1 MVVMPVVMI
10 VIMAVAVAVVV
21 IMAMAVTMM
30 MMIHIQ
36 PAGPGAEMVAQVAIL
51 DIASR
56 HRDAL
61 TLDVMV
67 VALLRLPD
75 LVLEPQ
81 NLRPVFA
88 HGAVHVVVAF
98 QNFTHPVGEGG
109 DHLGMVVQIAGL
121 DKLDIRMRRRNLVGE
136 AVDAVDQDTAE
147 KEIGENDDA
156 LEAKARHMLKAW
168 LDQREGH
175 AGISDLGPAEAHAFP
190 QHAGNLR
197 DVGVGVRIG
206 SAAPDHDKTGI
217 RAVDGAVFLVGHLDG
232 GGDPVTGRL
241 QHLQI
246 DRKLAAILDG
256 DAVLCRIGV
265 QH

>member
-1 MVVMPVVMI
+1 M
-10 VIMAVAVAVVV
+10 AVAVVV
-21 IMAMAVTMM
+21 IMALAVTMM
-30 MMIHIQ
+30 MMVMIHIQ

-56 HRDAL
+56 RRDAL
-61 TLDVMV
+61 TFDVMV

-88 HGAVHVVVAF
+88 HGAVHVVAAF

-121 DKLDIRMRRRNLVGE
+121 DKLDIRMRRRNLVGK
-136 AVDAVDQDTAE
+136 AVDAVDQDAAE
-147 KEIGENDDA
+147 QEIGENDDA

-217 RAVDGAVFLVGHLDG
+217 RAVDGAVFLVGRLDG